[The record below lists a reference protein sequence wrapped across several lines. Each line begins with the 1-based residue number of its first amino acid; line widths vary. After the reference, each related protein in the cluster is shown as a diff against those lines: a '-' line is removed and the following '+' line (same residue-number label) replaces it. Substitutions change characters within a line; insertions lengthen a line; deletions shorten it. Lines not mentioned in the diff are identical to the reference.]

1 LSQPYVLQLAAQ
13 RTHWLSAR
21 DELLAAN
28 VANANTPGFKASDM
42 RPFSAVLDSSEISM
56 VSTSPL
62 DIKPPSED
70 SAEAGVVENDSS
82 ESTLSGNTV
91 HLEDEMMKLSEVNRD
106 YSLTTNIKRVIHQ
119 MMMASLK

>member
-42 RPFSAVLDSSEISM
+42 QPFSAVLDSSEISM
-56 VSTSPL
+56 VSTNPL

-82 ESTLSGNTV
+82 EASLSGNTV